1 MNEEIKVTRD
11 KKDRR
16 YYVVSFVDGDNIR
29 CKASLINKVAEQIP
43 DTTPEE
49 IAPLVVRVKSKA
61 TKFSTG
67 RSAKMNITIDSI
79 GETLGKLLGAY
90 DYDYDRIR
98 EIIELLTVQEVE
110 ELFNSED
117 PVETLENF

>member
-1 MNEEIKVTRD
+1 
-11 KKDRR
+11 
-16 YYVVSFVDGDNIR
+16 
-29 CKASLINKVAEQIP
+29 
-43 DTTPEE
+43 
-49 IAPLVVRVKSKA
+49 
-61 TKFSTG
+61 
-67 RSAKMNITIDSI
+67 MNITIDGI
-79 GETLGKLLGAY
+79 GETLGKLLAEY

>member
-29 CKASLINKVAEQIP
+29 CKASVINKVAEQIP
-43 DTTPEE
+43 DTTPEK
-49 IAPLVVRVKSKA
+49 IAPIVVRIKSKA
-61 TKFSTG
+61 TKFNTE
-67 RSAKMNITIDSI
+67 RSAKMHITIEGM
-79 GETLGKLLGAY
+79 GETLCKLLVAY
-90 DYDYDRIR
+90 DNDYDRIR

>member
-29 CKASLINKVAEQIP
+29 CKVSVINKVAEQIP

-67 RSAKMNITIDSI
+67 RSAKMNITIDGI
-79 GETLGKLLGAY
+79 GETLGKLLAEY

-110 ELFNSED
+110 ELFNSEN

>member
-79 GETLGKLLGAY
+79 GETLGKLLVAY

-110 ELFNSED
+110 ELFNSEN

>member
-49 IAPLVVRVKSKA
+49 IAPIVVRIKSKA
-61 TKFSTG
+61 TKFNTG
-67 RSAKMNITIDSI
+67 RSAKMHITIEGM
-79 GETLGKLLGAY
+79 GETLCKLLVAY
-90 DYDYDRIR
+90 DNDYDRIR
-98 EIIELLTVQEVE
+98 EILELLTVQEVE

>member
-1 MNEEIKVTRD
+1 MNEEVKVTRD
-11 KKDRR
+11 KRDRR
-16 YYVVSFVDGDNIR
+16 YYVVSFVDGDAIK
-29 CKASLINKVAEQIP
+29 CKASVINKVAEQIP

-49 IAPLVVRVKSKA
+49 IAPLVVRVKSKS

-67 RSAKMNITIDSI
+67 RSAKMHVTID
-79 GETLGKLLGAY
+79 GMAETFGKLLVAY
-90 DYDYDRIR
+90 DYDYDRVR
-98 EIIELLTVQEVE
+98 EIIEQLTVQEVE